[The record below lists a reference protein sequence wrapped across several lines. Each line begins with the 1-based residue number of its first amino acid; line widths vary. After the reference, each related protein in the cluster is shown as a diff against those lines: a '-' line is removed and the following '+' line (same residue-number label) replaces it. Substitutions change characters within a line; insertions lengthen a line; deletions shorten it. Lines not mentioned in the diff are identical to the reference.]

1 MFCIYGQYCFY
12 TAAGRVLLI
21 CGEATKCYPLSSL
34 AQVTSDPAMPC
45 HLETNWSPS
54 TQALEE
60 IELAK
65 GCSMESILLSNSN
78 KMRKKLHSISAMT
91 VVSAKEELE

>member
-1 MFCIYGQYCFY
+1 M
-12 TAAGRVLLI
+12 
-21 CGEATKCYPLSSL
+21 LSS
-34 AQVTSDPAMPC
+34 QQPGSSHSDPAMPC

-78 KMRKKLHSISAMT
+78 KMRKKLRSISAVT
-91 VVSAKEELE
+91 VLSAKEELE